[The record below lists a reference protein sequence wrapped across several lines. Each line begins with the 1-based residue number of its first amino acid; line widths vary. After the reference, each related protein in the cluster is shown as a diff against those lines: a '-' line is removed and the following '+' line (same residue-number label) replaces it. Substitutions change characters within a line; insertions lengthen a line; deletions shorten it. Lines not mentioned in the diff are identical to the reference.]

1 MNDSDLAPSA
11 PKGNTV
17 VPLIAMRNQEAWDW
31 FAVYS
36 ALCRH
41 AVADP
46 DNGHLPEN
54 RDARALALARFNAA
68 FEVL

>member
-1 MNDSDLAPSA
+1 MDN
-11 PKGNTV
+11 V
-17 VPLIAMRNQEAWDW
+17 VPIIAMRNQEAEDW

-46 DNGHLPEN
+46 ANGHLPEN
-54 RDARALALARFNAA
+54 RAARALALARFNAA